1 LPSFSSIFQKK
12 QRLTRSSGAELKGG
26 GCAAAAIK
34 DWVTGAESPACA
46 AQSDRVRLP
55 RRWFSCIFFSRVIIV
70 MQCGPI
76 DLVAVYPR
84 QLN

>member
-34 DWVTGAESPACA
+34 DRVTGAESPPARRNLIGSACQDA
-46 AQSDRVRLP
+46 GFHAS
-55 RRWFSCIFFSRVIIV
+55 FSPAS
-70 MQCGPI
+70 
-76 DLVAVYPR
+76 L
-84 QLN
+84 L